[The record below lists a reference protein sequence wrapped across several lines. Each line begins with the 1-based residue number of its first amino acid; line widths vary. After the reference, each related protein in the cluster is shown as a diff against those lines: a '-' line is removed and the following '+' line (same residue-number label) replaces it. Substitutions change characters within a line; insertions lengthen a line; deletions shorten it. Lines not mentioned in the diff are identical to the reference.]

1 MSQRQNNGG
10 LAAKLRK
17 ARELSAADW
26 LMILQSAGWFAV
38 VELGLRLLPL
48 RKVVRILQGRRRA
61 ARTTNSRISAERA
74 SRCVDLAA
82 RLDPGRATCLK
93 KSLVLYA
100 LLRRRGL
107 EVELFIG
114 AAKAGGK
121 LDAHAWL
128 EHQGRVITG
137 GPATE
142 RYAPLWSL
150 VG

>member
-1 MSQRQNNGG
+1 MSQQRNDWLARQW
-10 LAAKLRK
+10 RK
-17 ARELSAADW
+17 ARELSASDW
-26 LMILQSAGWFAV
+26 MLIVQLTGWLVV

-48 RKVVRILQGRRRA
+48 RTLVGILQGRHRARA
-61 ARTTNSRISAERA
+61 ANGAGVKAEHA

-82 RLDPGRATCLK
+82 RLDPFPATCLK

-100 LLRRRGL
+100 LLSRRGL
-107 EVELFIG
+107 AVELFIG
-114 AAKAGGK
+114 AAKTGSK

-128 EHQGRVITG
+128 ECQGQVVTG
-137 GPATE
+137 GPPTE